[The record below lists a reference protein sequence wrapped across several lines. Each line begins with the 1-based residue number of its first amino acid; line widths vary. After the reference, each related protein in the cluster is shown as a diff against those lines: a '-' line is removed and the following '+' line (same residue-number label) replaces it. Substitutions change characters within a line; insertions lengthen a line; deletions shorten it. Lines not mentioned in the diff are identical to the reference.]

1 MGASPFSFDF
11 SDPNSLK
18 PKEHPQISKHLHVQQ
33 LGRAW
38 TNLSFKPTLGD
49 TGVCTPKRTWDC
61 SPKQHMAISRG
72 DTSQNGYIMWKMML
86 EQWIQIR
93 QIWDK
98 PIFTYRICRRRGVAA
113 NSSNRFWTSLARLIN
128 FDHEKP
134 ENFLLNPDES
144 GPFKR

>member
-1 MGASPFSFDF
+1 
-11 SDPNSLK
+11 
-18 PKEHPQISKHLHVQQ
+18 
-33 LGRAW
+33 
-38 TNLSFKPTLGD
+38 
-49 TGVCTPKRTWDC
+49 
-61 SPKQHMAISRG
+61 
-72 DTSQNGYIMWKMML
+72 MWKMML

-144 GPFKR
+144 GPFKRWRILNLQRRGLNATSGLARQSPGGSLSTWIIPATGFASTGYTMAGSTGCTCLVYPLCSMFNVMHLLDATKYLMFV